1 MNGMMTG
8 VLLDGTKVGNKRM
21 TLPQAHFS
29 LGGLDV
35 SATSGPKRFEWV
47 KVNLDTR
54 AVVNTFTLN
63 CDPEGTRDGTF
74 YRTFSGE

>member
-29 LGGLDV
+29 LRGLDV
-35 SATSGPKRFEWV
+35 SATQ
-47 KVNLDTR
+47 
-54 AVVNTFTLN
+54 
-63 CDPEGTRDGTF
+63 
-74 YRTFSGE
+74 